1 MIARVWFASV
11 LLVITV
17 TPSHAFCSQPRAPYC
32 ASSFGKFDDRYEFER
47 CKREMEHYRDDL
59 DRYLS
64 CLRNDREQAV
74 RDYNDA
80 VESFN
85 RRARG

>member
-1 MIARVWFASV
+1 MFARAIVTSGV
-11 LLVITV
+11 LAVAMAQ
-17 TPSHAFCSQPRAPYC
+17 SHAFCSQPRAPFC
-32 ASSFGKFDDRYEFER
+32 ASSFGRFDDRYEFGR
-47 CKREMEHYRDDL
+47 CKREMEHYLDDL

>member
-1 MIARVWFASV
+1 VQSGFIAY
-11 LLVITV
+11 T
-17 TPSHAFCSQPRAPYC
+17 
-32 ASSFGKFDDRYEFER
+32 EFRR
-47 CKREMEHYRDDL
+47 CKREMEHYRDDV
-59 DRYLS
+59 DRYVS